1 MYSVLS
7 FGAWDLWRPR
17 NHVIR
22 GARIPQRK
30 GHFGGHTC
38 ACPSICPSVC
48 LSRRSTTA
56 AAGLLL
62 RSGPRPQQI
71 STDSCCCRAT
81 CRPRNFWS
89 GYKGVQHTCILCIY
103 YYELWLGL
111 GLGYAVSALT
121 LLVGRQEGHPA
132 CKKTE
137 WWGAGVVICPERGGL
152 AYGPADTTA
161 THCLLLS
168 RLVLPFWYQLTRVV
182 PEKEPLH
189 GCMYVCMCVLLT
201 LSALLSARDSGLDLR
216 GGLRDRAAHIS
227 QRHCRQTADLRR
239 QHVSFTLLIAR
250 QH

>member
-7 FGAWDLWRPR
+7 LEAWDLWRPR

-89 GYKGVQHTCILCIY
+89 GYKGVQHTCILYIY

-132 CKKTE
+132 CKKLS
-137 WWGAGVVICPERGGL
+137 GGVL
-152 AYGPADTTA
+152 
-161 THCLLLS
+161 
-168 RLVLPFWYQLTRVV
+168 
-182 PEKEPLH
+182 
-189 GCMYVCMCVLLT
+189 
-201 LSALLSARDSGLDLR
+201 ALLSARSEVDLHMAQLIPLLLTVSCYPDWFYLSGTSLP
-216 GGLRDRAAHIS
+216 G
-227 QRHCRQTADLRR
+227 
-239 QHVSFTLLIAR
+239 
-250 QH
+250 

>member
-1 MYSVLS
+1 MMMMMIRADNGAELGLRVSCLFVCFNAFNYRILCLLSV
-7 FGAWDLWRPR
+7 FCIVVWGMGPWWPG

-103 YYELWLGL
+103 YYELWLRL

-132 CKKTE
+132 CKKLS
-137 WWGAGVVICPERGGL
+137 GGVL
-152 AYGPADTTA
+152 
-161 THCLLLS
+161 
-168 RLVLPFWYQLTRVV
+168 
-182 PEKEPLH
+182 
-189 GCMYVCMCVLLT
+189 
-201 LSALLSARDSGLDLR
+201 ALLSARSEVETC
-216 GGLRDRAAHIS
+216 IWPS
-227 QRHCRQTADLRR
+227 
-239 QHVSFTLLIAR
+239 
-250 QH
+250 